1 MGYCSCIVPPMLH
14 LELLIFF
21 ALGYLAIIF
30 DKFLHVNKAA
40 VALVMG
46 VVCWLIFFAESQT
59 MISASAMAEQIYEVA
74 QIIFFLLGVM
84 VIVEMIDSHHG
95 FKMITDVIY
104 TSSRRKMLWF
114 LIIVS
119 FFMSAVLDNLTSMI
133 VVISLLRKMIPNTKE
148 RWLIGSVIVI
158 AVNAGGAWT
167 PIGDVT
173 TTMLWI
179 HDKITTFEIIKTL
192 FIPSVVCTLVS
203 GLLATF
209 MIKGENEKVEGSF
222 KLIEMEPGAKRV
234 FWLGLLSLIMI
245 PVWKAVLHV
254 PPFMGALLGLGIIWL
269 LTDIIH
275 LRHGEERWH
284 LRVLHVLTKIDI
296 SGIFFFLGI
305 LLAIDALGSAG
316 LLKHFAELLES
327 IVPNQN
333 WVAMIIGLISSIV
346 DNVPLVAATM
356 GMYDMA
362 TYPVN
367 DPLWQLIAYSAGTGG
382 SILIIGS
389 AAGVV
394 FMSMEKVDFFWYAK
408 KVGWMALIG
417 YFAGFATYMLM
428 LPLFK

>member
-1 MGYCSCIVPPMLH
+1 MLH
-14 LELLIFF
+14 TQLIIFF
-21 ALGYLAIIF
+21 IIGYLAIIF

-46 VVCWLIFFAESQT
+46 VVCWLLYFGES
-59 MISASAMAEQIYEVA
+59 MHLISASAMAEQIYDVA

-95 FKMITDVIY
+95 FKLITDMIY
-104 TSSRRKMLWF
+104 TSSKRRMLWF
-114 LIIVS
+114 LIIIS

-133 VVISLLRKMIPNTKE
+133 VVISLLRKMIPNVKD
-148 RWLIGSVIVI
+148 RWLMGSVIVI

-179 HDKITTFEIIKTL
+179 NEKISTWQTIKTL
-192 FIPSVVCTLVS
+192 FIPSIVCVLVS
-203 GLLATF
+203 GLLATLL
-209 MIKGENEKVEGSF
+209 IKGENEKVEGSF
-222 KLIEMEPGAKRV
+222 TMHKMEPGARRV
-234 FWLGLLSLIMI
+234 LGLGLLSLVMI
-245 PVWKAVLHV
+245 PVWKAALHV

-269 LTDIIH
+269 ITDIIH
-275 LRHGEERWH
+275 FRYGEERWH
-284 LRVLHVLTKIDI
+284 LRVLHVLTKVDI

-305 LLAIDALGSAG
+305 LLAIDALGTAG
-316 LLKHFAELLES
+316 ILSNFAHFLER
-327 IVPNQN
+327 IVPDQK

-362 TYPVN
+362 QFPP
-367 DPLWQLIAYSAGTGG
+367 DSMLWQLIAYCAGTGG

-394 FMSMEKVDFFWYAK
+394 FMSMEKIDFFWFAK
-408 KVGWMALIG
+408 KVGWIALVG
-417 YFAGFATYMLM
+417 YLAGFFTYL
-428 LPLFK
+428 LLT